1 MKLIID
7 KTEFLKSWNLAE
19 HSAGTAGSMNIF
31 STIRIK
37 AGEDVTEL
45 HATDIK
51 TAIVCRAGGVT
62 VAEPGEAVIP
72 LKGVSDLFKKAGSSE
87 FTLTVSDGRAVM
99 TSGKSRYRF
108 STYPSGDFPKLPSS
122 AAAERFCVVKAR
134 YLMRGIDRGSLGASL
149 SDDYPQFLSCALF
162 ELASGV
168 MKVVST
174 DKKRLALESCPIES
188 EGETQETLLLPIKA
202 LRELV
207 RMLSTMDPETEV
219 EIKFDDSQ
227 AYFAVEGLEFAVR
240 RVESKFPQYERI
252 LPTGHTTRV
261 IVDRSA
267 LIAAIERVDVV
278 VRDFNR
284 VIRVSFTPDGES
296 TMSGRAPE
304 FGEAVESIDCTV
316 EGEALVSGYNTRFFM
331 DAVKALEGA
340 EASLCVNSDDGHML
354 VRSATDDSFFC
365 LIGTVEVPVDEPS
378 DEGPAGEDQPD
389 EV

>member
-19 HSAGTAGSMNIF
+19 HSAGTSGSMNIF

-37 AGEDVTEL
+37 ADADVIEL

-51 TAIVCRAGGVT
+51 TSIVCRAGGVT
-62 VAEPGEAVIP
+62 VVEPGEAVIP
-72 LKGVSDLFKKAGSSE
+72 LKGVTDLFKKAGSPE
-87 FTLTVSDGRAVM
+87 FTVSVSDGRAVM

-122 AAAERFCVVKAR
+122 ESADKFCIVKAR
-134 YLMRGIDRGSLGASL
+134 QLTRGIERGSLCASPA
-149 SDDYPQFLSCALF
+149 DDYPQYLSCALF
-162 ELASGV
+162 EIGGDV
-168 MKVVST
+168 MKIVST
-174 DKKRLALESCPIES
+174 DKKRLALASCPIES
-188 EGETQETLLLPIKA
+188 AGEAAAPLLLPIKA

-207 RMLSTMDPETEV
+207 RILSTLDPETDV
-219 EIKFDDSQ
+219 EIKCDDSQ
-227 AYFAVEGLEFAVR
+227 AYFSVDGLEFAVR

-252 LPTGHTTRV
+252 LPKTHTTRV
-261 IVDRSA
+261 VVDRGA

-284 VIRVSFTPDGES
+284 VIRVNFTPDGES

-316 EGEALVSGYNTRFFM
+316 EGAALVSGYNTRFFL
-331 DAVKALEGA
+331 DAVKVLDGA
-340 EASLCVNSDDGHML
+340 ETSLSVNSEDGHMV
-354 VRSATDDSFFC
+354 VRSVSDDSFFC
-365 LIGTVEVPVDEPS
+365 LVGPVDIGDEEAS
-378 DEGPAGEDQPD
+378 DEESQD